1 MAQRGNIASHK
12 SCLNCACRG
21 FLFQNA
27 APQTQRNERN
37 AIQPILG
44 QSYPCHT
51 HATCLP
57 ANSLVPSAIKCAPTP
72 SPFFYLSLCTP
83 LTVVHTHVARRS
95 SPVHMLITVSFGI
108 SACLCTRAFSLP
120 HCSFAI
126 SLSHCCSSF
135 SLLHAL
141 RYVRMRSFYLIL
153 LR

>member
-1 MAQRGNIASHK
+1 MQRIFVPER
-12 SCLNCACRG
+12 CPP
-21 FLFQNA
+21 NA
-27 APQTQRNERN
+27 TQRNPTHSG
-37 AIQPILG
+37 AILLVPH
-44 QSYPCHT
+44 SRH
-51 HATCLP
+51 LP
-57 ANSLVPSAIKCAPTP
+57 ASEFLSSLGHQVCSI
-72 SPFFYLSLCTP
+72 YLSPLSISLCPP

-126 SLSHCCSSF
+126 SLPHCCSSL
-135 SLLHAL
+135 SPLLLHAL